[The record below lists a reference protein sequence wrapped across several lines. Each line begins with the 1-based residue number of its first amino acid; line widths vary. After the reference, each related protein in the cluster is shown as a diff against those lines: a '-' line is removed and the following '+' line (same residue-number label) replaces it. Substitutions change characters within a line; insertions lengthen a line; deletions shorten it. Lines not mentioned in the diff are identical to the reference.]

1 MIFHFIYLLLQ
12 VPFAFVEVNGNEEDI
27 TLFFTDTMRCVHDII
42 RETESM
48 GPDSMVLQRLFGEL
62 DSYRRTMFS
71 FILISQQL
79 GGSDSRESLG
89 ALEATYACLCSI
101 INSNENS
108 RSLEVRRRAMFDSR
122 APPTIRNG
130 LPGRPQYSIL
140 RDQITHC
147 LSLGMSWQRIA
158 VCFGISRQTLY
169 RHREQLEIGPLTY
182 TEMSD
187 EVLTDITRE
196 ILQTTPN
203 AGERYVLGGLR
214 SRNIRIQRWR
224 VRRCLQHLDPVGRA
238 YRQRRAIRRRIYN
251 VQTPNQLW
259 HIDGNHKLVRWRMVF
274 HGCVDGFS
282 RTIIYLQCLNNN
294 RASSVLELFCTGV
307 QSFGL
312 PLRIRCDHGMEN
324 TAVARYML
332 ERRGLNRRS
341 VITGRSVHNQRIE
354 RLWAELNRVV
364 SFHFSNLFAFMENE
378 GILDSTD
385 ELHLFCLHYIYLPR
399 VQRAAAEFRNQW
411 NNHGLSTQGGQTPL
425 QLWQTGVLNSAG
437 TGNLAID
444 DIFAGNETFGMD
456 EDSTLHLE
464 NDNNI
469 VVPVNDFNVNQ
480 TVINTLQETVDPL
493 IDDGNHGIHLFLNLV
508 NFLSER

>member
-1 MIFHFIYLLLQ
+1 MIFPLIYLLFQ
-12 VPFAFVEVNGNEEDI
+12 VQFLFVGVNGNEEDI
-27 TLFFTDTMRCVHDII
+27 AIFFTNTMRCVQTIV
-42 RETESM
+42 RETDSL
-48 GPDSMVLQRLFGEL
+48 GHDSMILERLFCEL
-62 DSYRRTMFS
+62 NGYARTIS
-71 FILISQQL
+71 FFLSISQQL
-79 GGSDSRESLG
+79 EGGDIQGSLG
-89 ALEATYACLCSI
+89 ALEALYACFCSI
-101 INSNENS
+101 INSYENS
-108 RSLEVRRRAMFDSR
+108 RSVEMRQRDMFTSR
-122 APPTIRNG
+122 APPTIRTG
-130 LPGRPQYSIL
+130 HPGRPQYNIFHE
-140 RDQITHC
+140 QITYC

-158 VCFGISRQTLY
+158 VCFGISRRTLY
-169 RHREQLEIGPLTY
+169 RHRQQLQIGPLTY
-182 TEMSD
+182 TAMSD
-187 EVLTDITRE
+187 EALTDIVSA

-224 VRRCLQHLDPVGRA
+224 VRRCLQQLDPVGRA
-238 YRQRRAIRRRIYN
+238 FRRRRAIRRRIYN

-259 HIDGNHKLVRWRMVF
+259 HIDGNHKLVRWRLVF

-282 RTIIYLQCLNNN
+282 RTIIYLQCLSNN

-312 PLRIRCDHGMEN
+312 PLRVRCDHGMEN

-332 ERRGLNRRS
+332 ERRGLNRGS

-364 SFHFSNLFAFMENE
+364 SFHFSNLFTFMENE

-425 QLWQTGVLNSAG
+425 QLWQRGQQQLKAVDAGV
-437 TGNLAID
+437 AI
-444 DIFAGNETFGMD
+444 GKQ
-456 EDSTLHLE
+456 HLE
-464 NDNNI
+464 L
-469 VVPVNDFNVNQ
+469 
-480 TVINTLQETVDPL
+480 T
-493 IDDGNHGIHLFLNLV
+493 G
-508 NFLSER
+508 